1 MGHTRLLLA
10 ILSDMKT
17 VFDPDFKLQISD
29 YNFNYQQKLTERLD
43 NFDGD
48 FSQDL
53 VNEIVLWKVNR
64 YAQVDSQTIELLNR
78 IDPKSKA
85 VNEALTIEIL
95 QQLLR
100 TKGVQLAMASTFL
113 RYRNSDIY
121 QIIDQ
126 RVYRIIY
133 PNKIF
138 KLTYTKSSPNIE
150 KQISIYLKYLSDLR
164 VVCERLNIP
173 FEQADRILFEAD
185 RRVNKDEKLLNYG
198 SIKSE

>member
-150 KQISIYLKYLSDLR
+150 KQISSYLKYLSDLR